1 MKPRQVDPLRADALL
16 LLTAASLAHRFGRCC
31 RCLGWLALVGLALL
45 GLQAGAPVSADT
57 GAASPRAS
65 NAGAPAAV
73 ATAIAP
79 VIILKLDG
87 VVGPAS
93 ADYLVRGLREAAR
106 RDASAVVL
114 QIDTPG
120 GLDTSMRAIVR
131 AIVASPVPVIGFVAP
146 GGARAAS
153 AGTFLLY
160 GTHLA
165 AMAPATNVGAA
176 TPVAIGGAPSR
187 PPGGD
192 RPSDAPAGDPST
204 SPGKSPA
211 PTGKGPSEAKAIN
224 DAVAYL
230 RSLAE
235 LRGRNADWAEQ
246 AVRDAASLSSRA
258 ALDLGVIELIA
269 GDLDELLDKADG
281 RQVSIGEV
289 KLTLTTR
296 NAPRITIDADWRTR
310 ALGFITN
317 PNIALMLMMLGVYGL
332 LFEFMTPGAIA
343 PGVVGGIAL
352 LLGLY
357 ALSMLPLSITGIALM
372 VLGLALLVAE
382 AFVPAFGVLGLG
394 GLAALAIGAAML
406 VDVENL
412 PAFEVGW
419 PILAGLVVG
428 GAGLILLIARAAVG
442 SRGHRL
448 ATGPEAIS
456 GQFAEVQDWQ
466 DGAGHVFFHGE
477 RWNAVADEPIAAGSR
492 VRIIGRDGLT
502 LSVSAAHGPPPPT

>member
-1 MKPRQVDPLRADALL
+1 MV
-16 LLTAASLAHRFGRCC
+16 
-31 RCLGWLALVGLALL
+31 WLVLIGLAALIL
-45 GLQAGAPVSADT
+45 RTTPPALAQAEPVPGAIV
-57 GAASPRAS
+57 
-65 NAGAPAAV
+65 
-73 ATAIAP
+73 
-79 VIILKLDG
+79 ILKLDG
-87 VVGPAS
+87 VVGPAT

-106 RDASAVVL
+106 TETAAVVL

-120 GLDTSMRAIVR
+120 GLDTSMRAIVQ
-131 AIVASPVPVIGFVAP
+131 AIVVSPVPVIGFVAP

-176 TPVAIGGAPSR
+176 TPVAIGGAPAR
-187 PPGGD
+187 GPADD
-192 RPSDAPAGDPST
+192 RPSSAPSGEPPGSADKPPAPAPAPAG
-204 SPGKSPA
+204 KS
-211 PTGKGPSEAKAIN
+211 PSEAKAIN

-235 LRGRNADWAEQ
+235 LRGRNADWAER
-246 AVRDAASLSSRA
+246 AVRDSASLSARA
-258 ALDLGVIELIA
+258 ALDLGVIDLIA
-269 GDLDELLDKADG
+269 SDLDELLDKADG
-281 RQVSIGEV
+281 RQVKVGERS
-289 KLTLTTR
+289 LTLATR
-296 NAPRITIDADWRTR
+296 GAPRVVIDADWRTR
-310 ALGFITN
+310 ALGFIAN
-317 PNIALMLMMLGVYGL
+317 PNIALLLMMLGVYGL

-357 ALSMLPLSITGIALM
+357 ALSLLPLNITGIGLM

-428 GAGLILLIARAAVG
+428 GAGLVVLIARAVVG
-442 SRGHRL
+442 SLGHGV
-448 ATGPEAIS
+448 AIGPEAIA
-456 GQFAEVQDWQ
+456 GQVAEVQDWQ
-466 DGAGHVFFHGE
+466 DRAGHVFFHGE
-477 RWNAVADEPIAAGSR
+477 RWNAVADASFEPGSL
-492 VRIIGRDGLT
+492 VRITGRDGLT
-502 LSVSAAHGPPPPT
+502 LHVDATRGELPRP